1 MRTGAA
7 GVLVGSGGSAVSS
20 SRTILGMHVPMATAI
35 ADIAAARKDYMEE
48 SDGRYVQVIAD
59 GGLGTSGNFVK
70 AFAMGADAVMMG
82 SALARATEAPGH

>member
-1 MRTGAA
+1 
-7 GVLVGSGGSAVSS
+7 
-20 SRTILGMHVPMATAI
+20 MATAI
-35 ADIAAARKDYMEE
+35 ADIAAARADYMEE

-82 SALARATEAPGH
+82 SALHEQPKLLDTECTGGVKQRIRICLVVVAYL